1 MRKAGSAAT
10 VLMCCFTFFNVS
22 PAFSQDTVFDDFN
35 LRRAP
40 LAGEVRLSLNRS
52 VQLALESNPELVV
65 EKLRIEQAEAGVEE
79 QKGFYDPVLDVSGLR
94 GRRDNVIASR
104 FFPTGEF
111 VEEDTIYGASLN
123 GLTRMGSRY
132 GVDLSYQR
140 QFSTSN
146 IQSLSPQNAATLNFT
161 FNQPLLRD
169 FGSEVALTRLR
180 VAQRAQ

>member
-1 MRKAGSAAT
+1 M
-10 VLMCCFTFFNVS
+10 
-22 PAFSQDTVFDDFN
+22 
-35 LRRAP
+35 
-40 LAGEVRLSLNRS
+40 
-52 VQLALESNPELVV
+52 ALESNPELVV